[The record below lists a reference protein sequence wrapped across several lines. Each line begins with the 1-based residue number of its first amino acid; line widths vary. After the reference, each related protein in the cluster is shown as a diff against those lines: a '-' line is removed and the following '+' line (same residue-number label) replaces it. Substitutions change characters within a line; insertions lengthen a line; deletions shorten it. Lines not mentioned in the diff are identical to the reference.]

1 MEGSSMS
8 DMLFPVSI
16 YLIGSILSYTYTRG
30 FLKGKY
36 GKGVVL
42 GVWEISYFFIQI
54 IVFEVLDGRFPD
66 EEVTGIILNVCV
78 LLLMQFLLFAKD
90 TKNNFFVAVSFVAG
104 KETIKY
110 IASVFSFIFAGI
122 WNKVF
127 DWKKYVKYNRYDIFL
142 GRYFQGSYGNHMYAF
157 LYFSAIRIF
166 ICDKEEVC

>member
-1 MEGSSMS
+1 MS

-16 YLIGSILSYTYTRG
+16 YLIDSILSYTYTRG

-90 TKNNFFVAVSFVAG
+90 TKNNFFVAVLWQG
-104 KETIKY
+104 KK
-110 IASVFSFIFAGI
+110 
-122 WNKVF
+122 
-127 DWKKYVKYNRYDIFL
+127 L
-142 GRYFQGSYGNHMYAF
+142 
-157 LYFSAIRIF
+157 
-166 ICDKEEVC
+166 

>member
-1 MEGSSMS
+1 MS

-16 YLIGSILSYTYTRG
+16 YLIDSILSYTYTRG

-110 IASVFSFIFAGI
+110 SQCI
-122 WNKVF
+122 
-127 DWKKYVKYNRYDIFL
+127 
-142 GRYFQGSYGNHMYAF
+142 
-157 LYFSAIRIF
+157 
-166 ICDKEEVC
+166 